1 MAAAATPALSRLQPR
16 LEAAVGLLYP
26 PVCAGCQCAVPA
38 GEDFCDRCVEK
49 AKPIEAPFCRIC
61 SQEFLGEFPEGE
73 FICSNC
79 VERRF
84 AFECAVSAR
93 RYTELVRDLIGRFKY
108 RDAHY
113 LRRPLGRWL
122 AETLAADARLRRGP
136 PLDALVPVPLH
147 PRRRRERGFNQAEA
161 LCGRLGPLA
170 GLPVWH
176 ALRRVRFTEPQA
188 RLARVERLKN
198 LRGAFAPVWRRP
210 VSGAHL
216 LLVDD
221 VFTTGST
228 VDECTRVLRTA
239 GAASVRVLTV
249 ARR

>member
-1 MAAAATPALSRLQPR
+1 MAAAATSPLTRLRPW
-16 LEAAVGLLYP
+16 LEAAAGLLYP
-26 PVCAGCQCAVPA
+26 PVCAGCQFSVPA
-38 GEDFCDRCVEK
+38 GEDFCDRCAGK
-49 AKPIEAPFCRIC
+49 ARPIEAPFCQVC
-61 SQEFLGEFPEGE
+61 SQGFTGEFPEGE
-73 FICSNC
+73 FTCSNC
-79 VERRF
+79 VDRCF

-108 RDAHY
+108 RDEHY

-122 AETLAADARLRRGP
+122 AETLATDARLRQGP

-147 PRRRRERGFNQAEA
+147 PRRRRERGYNQAAA
-161 LCGRLGPLA
+161 LCGRLGPQA

-188 RLARVERLKN
+188 RLARTERLEN
-198 LRGAFAPVWRRP
+198 LRGAFAPARRRP

-228 VDECTRVLRTA
+228 VDECARVLRAA